1 MTETSQHATAYM
13 CRQWRPATAYTKD
26 AKSHCLLLAPG
37 LHETISVA
45 AKKCDSHFD
54 DDDADDDN
62 DDDDDEIDDT
72 KNFSAAQ
79 KFSKN

>member
-37 LHETISVA
+37 LHVGRGVGGSALGLCSWPITVAIKMKESISEG
-45 AKKCDSHFD
+45 SGLR
-54 DDDADDDN
+54 
-62 DDDDDEIDDT
+62 
-72 KNFSAAQ
+72 
-79 KFSKN
+79 